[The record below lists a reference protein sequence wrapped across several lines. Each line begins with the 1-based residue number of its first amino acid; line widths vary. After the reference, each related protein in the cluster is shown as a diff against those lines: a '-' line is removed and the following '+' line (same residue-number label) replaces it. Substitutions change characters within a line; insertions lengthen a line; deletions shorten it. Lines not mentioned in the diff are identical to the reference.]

1 MYLHSVSI
9 IPFQYNEKQCKIT
22 PLYINLVNIIINL
35 IKDSTRYKGFVTG
48 FVIFQI
54 AEEAK
59 TESLS
64 RDILSFQLVCGFD
77 VISLL
82 ATQIMPFLPII
93 ILTQKVS
100 PPLTISHIQSKE

>member
-1 MYLHSVSI
+1 MHSCLPNIPNSHRQLCIVTVSI

-35 IKDSTRYKGFVTG
+35 IKDFTRYKGFVTG

-64 RDILSFQLVCGFD
+64 RDILSFQLDMV
-77 VISLL
+77 L
-82 ATQIMPFLPII
+82 M
-93 ILTQKVS
+93 
-100 PPLTISHIQSKE
+100 

>member
-1 MYLHSVSI
+1 MHSCLPNIPNSHRQLCIVTVSI

-35 IKDSTRYKGFVTG
+35 IKDFTRYKGFVTS

-64 RDILSFQLVCGFD
+64 RDILSFQLDMV
-77 VISLL
+77 L
-82 ATQIMPFLPII
+82 M
-93 ILTQKVS
+93 
-100 PPLTISHIQSKE
+100 